1 MNKENINEFENFKQQ
16 FFMIMDFLKQ
26 YLGVISTGIIFTSFT
41 LGVLILTWYYVF
53 TINFIPDLSKDLII
67 ANIFLVSWMGFIFI
81 IFFVV
86 LYIMP
91 LIYFKEI
98 LNDVSGIN
106 TWQNVRFVFLPM
118 ILSSI
123 GAFLIICFLDDIA
136 SFFPNLESFII
147 RNIVPIFPFVVAS
160 LFLFGIKKFFKKDFI
175 LKAILFFFILCIL
188 FFSFCLIIVFFE
200 IEEIYISVLICVIY
214 YIIIFVVY
222 LSIYKKYNFYKV
234 LLTSTIPAFIL
245 AVIILNPYIVR
256 ISKIGN
262 YNQSFMLYN
271 KSEVKELL
279 DLYHIPIF
287 KENNATLIVKDLH
300 VLSNVGES
308 YLIKNDENNSF
319 SLDKKSVFSIL
330 IPKN

>member
-1 MNKENINEFENFKQQ
+1 MDKENISEFENFKQQ
-16 FFMIMDFLKQ
+16 FFLIMDFLKQ
-26 YLGVISTGIIFTSFT
+26 YLGVISAGIIFISFA
-41 LGVLILTWYYVF
+41 LGVLLLTWYYVF
-53 TINFIPDLSKDLII
+53 TINFIPDFSKDLII
-67 ANIFLVSWMGFIFI
+67 SNIFLTAWIGVIFI
-81 IFFVV
+81 SFFVI

-98 LNDVSGIN
+98 LKDISGIK
-106 TWQNVRFVFLPM
+106 TWQNVCFIFLPM

-123 GAFLIICFLDDIA
+123 GAFLIVYFLDDIT
-136 SFFPNLESFII
+136 SFFPNLKSFI
-147 RNIVPIFPFVVAS
+147 RNIVPFLPFVVAS

-188 FFSFCLIIVFFE
+188 FFSFCLIIVFFK

-222 LSIYKKYNFYKV
+222 LSICKKYNFYKV

-245 AVIILNPYIVR
+245 VFIMLNSYIIKIT
-256 ISKIGN
+256 KIGN

-279 DLYHIPIF
+279 SLYHIPIF

-300 VLSNVGES
+300 VLSNVGEN
-308 YLIKNDENNSF
+308 YLIKNDENNTF